1 MTEKKSPKT
10 YWFLPSI
17 SDVIFVIV
25 LAIIL
30 SGKGSLLGDADTG
43 YHIRA
48 GEYIIGNLKVPDHE
62 IFSHISPP
70 VKWTAH
76 EWLSE
81 VIFALIHRV
90 SGLTGIVAAASI
102 LIASIYALLF
112 KYLRSSGMNIIV
124 AALVVAL
131 ATGTSTIHWLAR
143 PHIFSLLFTLV
154 WYMVLD
160 TYQVKKKNY
169 LYFLPPLMLLWV
181 NLHAGFIAGFM
192 LLAVYITGNLFKAI
206 FVKKERQEASGRLK
220 TLLLFSILCLLA
232 SLLNPKGYDIL
243 LFPFRLTSNKFIMDH
258 VNEFLSPNF
267 HADLRFEY
275 MLLLMIL
282 VFGVSVMR
290 LNVIETMLV
299 LLFTHMSLFSAR
311 YIPLYAIILTPIIG
325 KRLDDIITKKIIIK
339 APSPSPS
346 PARGEGNILSTPLRG
361 GDEGEGELSG
371 FANDRIG
378 NSLREKRLLKR
389 FLAISDRAA
398 ATDSKTKGY
407 LWSVA
412 ASVIVIFLVFTGK
425 VEYGFDRK
433 KLPVDAVRF
442 MKKEKITGNMFNNDE
457 FGDFII
463 YAAWPEYKVFM
474 DGRSDMYGTERMKE
488 YFKVIGI
495 KNGWERVF
503 EKYGINWVV
512 YNADS
517 PLTNFLLES
526 KDWRLVY
533 ADKVANIFVKNVPE
547 YQSLI
552 NKYPDVKP
560 VIEKD
565 KDSGTR

>member
-1 MTEKKSPKT
+1 MGVTGKKSPKT

-30 SGKGSLLGDADTG
+30 SGKGNLLGDADTG

-48 GEYIIGNLKVPDHE
+48 GEYIIGNLKVPDHD

-90 SGLTGIVAAASI
+90 SGLTGIVAGASI

-112 KYLRSSGMNIIV
+112 KFLRSSGINILV
-124 AALVVAL
+124 AAFVVAL

-143 PHIFSLLFTLV
+143 PHIFSLLLTLI

-160 TYQVKKKNY
+160 TYQLKKKNY
-169 LYFLPPLMLLWV
+169 LYLLPLSMLLWV
-181 NLHAGFIAGFM
+181 NLHGGFIAGFM

-220 TLLLFSILCLLA
+220 TLLLFSILCLPA

-275 MLLLMIL
+275 MLLLMII
-282 VFGVSVMR
+282 VFGVSVLR
-290 LNVIETMLV
+290 LSAIETMLV

-311 YIPLYAIILTPIIG
+311 YIPLYAIILTPVIGRRIDGII
-325 KRLDDIITKKIIIK
+325 DT
-339 APSPSPS
+339 
-346 PARGEGNILSTPLRG
+346 
-361 GDEGEGELSG
+361 
-371 FANDRIG
+371 
-378 NSLREKRLLKR
+378 LREKRLIKR

-398 ATDSKTKGY
+398 ATDLKTKGY
-407 LWSVA
+407 LWSVV
-412 ASVIVIFLVFTGK
+412 ASAIVISLVFTGK
-425 VEYGFDRK
+425 VEYGFDKK

-457 FGDFII
+457 FGDYII
-463 YAAWPEYKVFM
+463 YAAWPQYKVFM

-547 YQSLI
+547 YQPLI
-552 NKYPDVKP
+552 NKYPDVRP
-560 VIEKD
+560 VIIDD
-565 KDSGTR
+565 KNDEDR